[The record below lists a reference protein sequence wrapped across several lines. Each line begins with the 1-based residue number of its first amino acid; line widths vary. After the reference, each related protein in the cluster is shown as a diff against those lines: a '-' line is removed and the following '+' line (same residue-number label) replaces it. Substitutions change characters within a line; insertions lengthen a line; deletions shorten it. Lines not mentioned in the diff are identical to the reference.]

1 MIPRTPQRLAS
12 ARVAAAIL
20 RHPALFT
27 VLLLAAYMLPLREV
41 VDHLRGQP
49 SSDQSVGDLV
59 RQVADLAL
67 AVAVIAATGW
77 WRAVG
82 FTWPRAWRSRTLL
95 IGPGIFFGLIALLQ
109 LTDLHIQ
116 NPGWFA
122 RVTATN
128 VSTGFAEEMVFR
140 GLLLYILLRVWTP
153 RLGRGAILPAVL
165 VSSALW
171 ASLHLANLTVWPL
184 DRVLNQVGYVFFF
197 GLFLAAW
204 RLRVN
209 SIWPGIV
216 AHTAIDTLGGYGGA
230 SAFTWSGAIA
240 TDIPTVL
247 LGLWGV
253 WLIRG
258 SVRARGGANPSG
270 LSVAAAAAPTAPVAP
285 VPVGASGLGRAIK
298 VRTRRPLDVGPDGG
312 LRGAHPRAVRGRL
325 DAPPRR
331 ELCRRAHGLHL
342 ATRAL
347 PPPGPVARVVGF
359 WRKTCIPYGY
369 CPARD
374 KMVGEEAGRQRWRRS
389 GSGPATGPT
398 SPSGTPR
405 VSNRPSAFGTTPG
418 TSPWSRLIARSTT

>member
-1 MIPRTPQRLAS
+1 MFPRTSPHPAS
-12 ARVAAAIL
+12 TRVAAAIL

-27 VLLLAAYMLPLREV
+27 VLLLVAYMLPLREV

-82 FTWPRAWRSRTLL
+82 FTWPRAWQSRTLL
-95 IGPGIFFGLIALLQ
+95 IGPGIFFGLITLLQ
-109 LTDLHIQ
+109 LTDLHIR

-122 RVTATN
+122 RVTVTN

-153 RLGRGAILPAVL
+153 RLRRGAVLPAVL

-197 GLFLAAW
+197 GVFLAAW

-216 AHTAIDTLGGYGGA
+216 VHTAIDTLGGYGGT
-230 SAFTWSGAIA
+230 SAFTWSGAIV

-247 LGLWGV
+247 LGLWGL
-253 WLIRG
+253 WLLRG
-258 SVRARGGANPSG
+258 SVRARGAADAIG
-270 LSVAAAAAPTAPVAP
+270 LSVAAATAPPAPPAPPAPGTP
-285 VPVGASGLGRAIK
+285 VPVGA
-298 VRTRRPLDVGPDGG
+298 
-312 LRGAHPRAVRGRL
+312 
-325 DAPPRR
+325 
-331 ELCRRAHGLHL
+331 
-342 ATRAL
+342 
-347 PPPGPVARVVGF
+347 
-359 WRKTCIPYGY
+359 
-369 CPARD
+369 
-374 KMVGEEAGRQRWRRS
+374 
-389 GSGPATGPT
+389 
-398 SPSGTPR
+398 
-405 VSNRPSAFGTTPG
+405 
-418 TSPWSRLIARSTT
+418 